1 MMQRIRRCRT
11 LPALLWWQRL
21 VARRSLKLVLL
32 AASLAS
38 GALVSAVAQAS
49 EAGAADAAAA
59 MAAAEPA
66 PAVDP
71 ARAQLIERLLGLG
84 VFQAHFA
91 QYVEGARGEVIEES
105 TGEVLLRRPQ
115 LRWEVDAPYPQ
126 VIVADESKLRIYD
139 PDLAQVL
146 IKPMSEALRD
156 TPVALLT
163 QESLSLSERY
173 AVVHLP
179 AGSDAEEEVF
189 LVTPQDADSL
199 FQEVRLHFLEGS
211 LSQMLIFDQLGQ
223 YTTLKFKR
231 IERSGV
237 LDSAVFT
244 LDLPEDVDVIE
255 G

>member
-1 MMQRIRRCRT
+1 MMQRIRRRT
-11 LPALLWWQRL
+11 PATALRQGQRF
-21 VARRSLKLVLL
+21 AIGLVLAL
-32 AASLAS
+32 SAGTLAS
-38 GALVSAVAQAS
+38 VSAQVPATDPEPEVAA
-49 EAGAADAAAA
+49 
-59 MAAAEPA
+59 
-66 PAVDP
+66 DP
-71 ARAQLIERLLGLG
+71 ARALLIERLLGLG

-105 TGEVLLRRPQ
+105 TGEVVLRRPQ

-126 VIVADESKLRIYD
+126 IILADENRLRIYD
-139 PDLAQVL
+139 PDLAQLL

-179 AGSDAEEEVF
+179 AASDTEEEVF
-189 LVTPQDADSL
+189 LVTPTDADSL
-199 FQEVRLHFLEGS
+199 FQEVRLHFLTGS

-223 YTTLKFKR
+223 YTTLKFRR
-231 IERSGV
+231 IDRPGV